1 MDVELKV
8 HGVPYEKVE
17 PRMLRILFKIYFTF
31 LRCLEDNSECDSIKC
46 LYDFLTLKTV
56 NNDVN
61 IRYDN
66 VMRSTITKEPGNT
79 HHYGQL
85 YIYFH
90 VLPSILGFHG
100 LIKTLRELWYVML
113 EYFNVNLLCQ
123 LNFMFIF
130 VLFQALSMLYLSNIF
145 YADYCPNQR

>member
-79 HHYGQL
+79 HHYG
-85 YIYFH
+85 
-90 VLPSILGFHG
+90 
-100 LIKTLRELWYVML
+100 
-113 EYFNVNLLCQ
+113 
-123 LNFMFIF
+123 
-130 VLFQALSMLYLSNIF
+130 
-145 YADYCPNQR
+145 